1 MSRPWPL
8 VCASLSFL
16 RSRFCLP
23 PFLFLDKD
31 DRPFPPKV
39 QWPLFTLRL
48 IHLIIVML
56 YEMKSLVFTAP
67 CCTPNSLVEPQM
79 IHADHHHTNLGLLW
93 NDSPLVTA
101 SSTTSVPGT
110 LGKSHLTLLHY
121 SMAICNGFYYVIQWN
136 SLGSDHTTGQG
147 HKECW
152 GDGSSRGAEVV

>member
-48 IHLIIVML
+48 IHLIIVIL
-56 YEMKSLVFTAP
+56 YEMKSLVFTALCSYTGLGAP
-67 CCTPNSLVEPQM
+67 FVPQ
-79 IHADHHHTNLGLLW
+79 DGRL
-93 NDSPLVTA
+93 TA
-101 SSTTSVPGT
+101 
-110 LGKSHLTLLHY
+110 LLH
-121 SMAICNGFYYVIQWN
+121 
-136 SLGSDHTTGQG
+136 T
-147 HKECW
+147 
-152 GDGSSRGAEVV
+152 